1 MSAFFLPHIFFSQCS
16 LHFAAG
22 IMFDHDG
29 SPYNST
35 IIAVN
40 IALDYGDASN
50 QMPNFVYKRWL

>member
-1 MSAFFLPHIFFSQCS
+1 MFFSQCS